1 MPLARAAK
9 VVTFGGFKRCTTPFR
24 VAGVALRDMPTCF
37 ITCPKS
43 FCVTGAILLR
53 RFQKIRC
60 IFRGKCSTLE
70 TSVFILRRSCIT
82 LDAWRFFLFLFF
94 ANRIVRVASSGDN
107 VQIAWQPWGMRVSFG
122 VASAAFGEDL
132 SCVDCHFVKLV
143 QYLGH
148 SALYTLHSTLYTLHS
163 TYTCHSHS
171 TLYTLHF

>member
-1 MPLARAAK
+1 
-9 VVTFGGFKRCTTPFR
+9 VVTFGGHFWRFQTLHNSVSCGR
-24 VAGVALRDMPTCF
+24 RALREMPTCF

-70 TSVFILRRSCIT
+70 TSVFILRGSCIT
-82 LDAWRFFLFLFF
+82 LDAWRFFF

-107 VQIAWQPWGMRVSFG
+107 VQIAWQAWGMRVSFG

-132 SCVDCHFVKLV
+132 SCVDCHFV
-143 QYLGH
+143 
-148 SALYTLHSTLYTLHS
+148 
-163 TYTCHSHS
+163 
-171 TLYTLHF
+171 